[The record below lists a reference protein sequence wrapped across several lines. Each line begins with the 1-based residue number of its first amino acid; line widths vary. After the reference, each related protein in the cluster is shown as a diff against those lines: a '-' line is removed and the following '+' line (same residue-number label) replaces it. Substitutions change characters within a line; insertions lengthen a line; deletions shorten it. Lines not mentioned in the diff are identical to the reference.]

1 MPRPLTLVLLR
12 HGESHGNARGTFT
25 GWIDTPLTARGEQQA
40 REAGHLLLGHGLRP
54 TRAHSSNLVRAIRT
68 CTLALAAAHCPDV
81 SPGHTW
87 RLNERH
93 YGALQGLERSVV
105 RARYGAEAYR
115 RWRRSVDAV
124 PPPLPEHEAAGY
136 AGDPR
141 YGGLD
146 AARLPRSESL
156 ADVLARLLP
165 YLDGVVAPELR
176 AGHTV
181 LVTAHS
187 NSLRALVS
195 HLDGLTPEE
204 TAERNIP
211 TGMPLCYELDAQL
224 RPLLRGGRYLD
235 PEAARSAAKSVA
247 EQGF

>member
-1 MPRPLTLVLLR
+1 MSHPRTLVLLR
-12 HGESHGNARGTFT
+12 HGESQGNARGAFT
-25 GWIDTPLTARGEQQA
+25 GWIDVPLTARGERQA
-40 REAGHLLLGHGLRP
+40 HEAGRLLLAHGLRP
-54 TRAHSSNLVRAIRT
+54 TRAHSSNLARAVRT
-68 CTLALAAAHCPDV
+68 CALALAAAGRPDV
-81 SPGHTW
+81 TPAHTW

-93 YGALQGLERSVV
+93 YGALQGLERRAV
-105 RARYGAEAYR
+105 RARYGEEAYR

-124 PPPLPEHEAAGY
+124 PPPLPDHEAAAY

-141 YGGLD
+141 YGDLD

-156 ADVLARLLP
+156 ADVRARLLP
-165 YLDGVVAPELR
+165 YLYGVVAPELR
-176 AGHTV
+176 SGHTV

-195 HLDGLTPEE
+195 HLDALTPDE

-211 TGMPLCYELDAQL
+211 TGMPLCYELDARL

-235 PEAARSAAKSVA
+235 PEGARAAAKSVA